1 MTEIQ
6 VPRVVIGGTTSGVG
20 KTTIAV
26 GLMAAL
32 VRRGLKG
39 TSVATCWRRLS
50 TCIWRP
56 TQAWPVASWPHA
68 PSIQNSRGAGTG
80 QSEVGSAKRESQ
92 SRSQ

>member
-1 MTEIQ
+1 MTGIQ
-6 VPRVVIGGTTSGVG
+6 VPRLVIGGTTSGVG

-32 VRRGLKG
+32 VRRGLKC

-56 TQAWPVASWPHA
+56 TKAWPVASWPHA
-68 PSIQNSRGAGTG
+68 PGIRGGGVAC
-80 QSEVGSAKRESQ
+80 E
-92 SRSQ
+92 